1 MEHSTRNQSPIER
14 PKPKPKSPYVIKRLG
29 KSHLYQVKE
38 RETGQ
43 VLAYG
48 TLENAKRQLR
58 VLEANG
64 PKFM

>member
-1 MEHSTRNQSPIER
+1 MSPIER
-14 PKPKPKSPYVIKRLG
+14 PKPKPLSPYIIKRLG
-29 KSHLYQVKE
+29 KSQMYQVKD

-43 VLAYG
+43 IHVYG
-48 TLENAKRQLR
+48 TTLENAKRHVS